1 MWRAPVFALSLLVS
15 LNVLP
20 QAFMPCAP
28 YGGDEAVKW
37 FIEQELRFPQT
48 DLQEGV
54 KGSSVLI
61 FRVNANGELVD
72 LRIWR
77 PLTPACDAEALRIG
91 KLVRWHPATVAG
103 TPNDA
108 EHYLEVPFDAK
119 RYMKLQ
125 KERKCASLAPE
136 PIEDELTLY
145 EPKQVSTP
153 PTPEIPNGMK
163 GLPTYINAHLRYP
176 EVAYKRDLQ
185 GTVRMEFVVERS
197 GHVSNLRAIDA
208 LGGGCTEEALRQVRE
223 ICWKPAEKDG
233 KRVRCTQIVQIDFR
247 LGIRDR

>member
-1 MWRAPVFALSLLVS
+1 M
-15 LNVLP
+15 
-20 QAFMPCAP
+20 
-28 YGGDEAVKW
+28 KW

-125 KERKCASLAPE
+125 KGS
-136 PIEDELTLY
+136 
-145 EPKQVSTP
+145 
-153 PTPEIPNGMK
+153 
-163 GLPTYINAHLRYP
+163 
-176 EVAYKRDLQ
+176 
-185 GTVRMEFVVERS
+185 
-197 GHVSNLRAIDA
+197 
-208 LGGGCTEEALRQVRE
+208 ALRLRQSRS
-223 ICWKPAEKDG
+223 KMN
-233 KRVRCTQIVQIDFR
+233 
-247 LGIRDR
+247 